1 MPALMLASPRRLPAI
16 LAVAALLVAVASAR
30 PGRFPCGTVE
40 PNQRVCDLLSHPTA
54 RRSIGVPVDSECV
67 EADGAGFFCGWA
79 GASCSSDSQ
88 CDFGHCSGDSKSAG
102 VCMGRLGDSCEG
114 PEGID
119 DSLCAGNVGCQP
131 PEEGIPGQAVCG
143 GAGAVCSFEGIYQAT
158 SKPNHDACVSK
169 QCDPSTLTCTA
180 PPSPL
185 LSRDAQK
192 PLSRGGAP
200 SAPPWSSWS
209 ESTKLAAQAAQAAPR
224 TPPPSAQ
231 QERILSVPLQFTLPE
246 GATCPTGFTV
256 CPIPRSGGS
265 YDFACY
271 DTTTSA
277 THCGGCPGIGAG
289 FWPGT
294 RSGSGAG
301 ATRRD
306 EALANE
312 GVDCMAIQGVASAAC
327 VDSKCRIFACSPNY
341 VFDLGKGGCVPKRYW

>member
-1 MPALMLASPRRLPAI
+1 MPALMFASPRRLPAI

-54 RRSIGVPVDSECV
+54 RRSIGVPVDS
-67 EADGAGFFCGWA
+67 D
-79 GASCSSDSQ
+79 CSSDSQ
-88 CDFGHCSGDSKSAG
+88 CDFGHCSGDSKSPG
-102 VCMGRLGDSCEG
+102 VCLGRLGDSCEG
-114 PEGID
+114 PEGND
-119 DSLCAGNVGCQP
+119 DSLCAGNLGCQP

-143 GAGAVCSFEGIYQAT
+143 GAGADCSFEGIYQAT

-169 QCDPSTLTCTA
+169 QCNPTTLTCTA
-180 PPSPL
+180 PPSPH
-185 LSRDAQK
+185 LSRDVQK
-192 PLSRGGAP
+192 PLSRDGAP
-200 SAPPWSSWS
+200 SWSK
-209 ESTKLAAQAAQAAPR
+209 STKLAAQAAPR
-224 TPPPSAQ
+224 APPPSAQ

-271 DTTTSA
+271 DTTTSV

-294 RSGSGAG
+294 GSGSGAG
-301 ATRRD
+301 AMRRD
-306 EALANE
+306 ETLANE
-312 GVDCMAIQGVASAAC
+312 GVDCLAIQGVASAAC